1 MDKHANLIAAMVEYE
16 NGVPHRIHHFL
27 KVYGFAKTIGELENL
42 DEGSRFILETA
53 AIVHDIGIKPAL
65 EKYGSSAGKYQEE
78 LGGSPA
84 RNLLGRLDFD
94 EMVIDRVV
102 FLVEHHHTYTGVD
115 GLDWQMLLE
124 SDFLVNMLEEEMT
137 AEAIKS
143 VYDKVFKT
151 ETGRRLCGEMYL

>member
-1 MDKHANLIAAMVEYE
+1 MNKHAMLIAAMVEYE
-16 NGVPHRIHHFL
+16 KGVPHRIHHFL

-42 DEGSRFILETA
+42 DNDSRFILETA

-84 RNLLGRLDFD
+84 RNLLGGLGFD
-94 EMVIDRVV
+94 ESVIDRVV

-115 GLDWQMLLE
+115 GLDWQILLE
-124 SDFLVNMLEEEMT
+124 ADFLVNMFEEEMT
-137 AEAIKS
+137 ANAVKS
-143 VYDKVFKT
+143 AYDKVFKT
-151 ETGRRLCGEMYL
+151 ETGRRLCENMYL